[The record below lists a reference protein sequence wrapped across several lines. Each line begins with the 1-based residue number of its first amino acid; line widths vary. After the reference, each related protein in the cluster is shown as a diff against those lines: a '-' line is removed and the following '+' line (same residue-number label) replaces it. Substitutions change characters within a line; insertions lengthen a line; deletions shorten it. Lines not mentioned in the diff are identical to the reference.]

1 MKMPNF
7 DPNHQPVLIH
17 ETLEYIAPKEGESI
31 LDVTLGLGGHSKA
44 FLERVGPSGSLTGV
58 DADSE
63 NLETA
68 SQSLSGFEG
77 QTTFVHSN
85 FQHLPALGLGT
96 FDIIF
101 ADLGLSSPHLDNADK
116 GFSIKH
122 DGPLDMRFDRTSGI
136 TAAAM
141 IKSLP
146 EEELADIFYL
156 YGEIRQS
163 RKLAAVL
170 KTDLPTTTYELSN
183 SCEHVFAY
191 KTSSFLP
198 QVFQSLRIAVNS
210 ELIALDVLLTD
221 GPKMLNSGGR
231 LGVISFH
238 SLEDRAVKQMF
249 KKLST
254 PEIDERTGAVS
265 KESEFELITRK
276 AVKPTEK
283 EVEENKRSRSA
294 ILRVLRKR

>member
-1 MKMPNF
+1 MTNF
-7 DPNHQPVLIH
+7 DPNHQPVLLQ
-17 ETLEYIAPKEGESI
+17 ETLEYIAPTTGESV
-31 LDVTLGLGGHSKA
+31 LDVTVGLGGHSRA
-44 FLERVGPSGSLTGV
+44 FLEAVGPTGSLVAT

-68 SQSLSGFEG
+68 RQNLSAFTG
-77 QTTFVHSN
+77 QTSFVHSN
-85 FQHLPALGLGT
+85 FEHLPELDLGT

-101 ADLGLSSPHLDNADK
+101 ADLGLSSPHLDNAGK
-116 GFSIKH
+116 GFSIKL

-136 TAAAM
+136 TAAAL

-170 KTDLPTTTYELSN
+170 KTDLPTTTHELCN
-183 SCEHVFAY
+183 SCEHVFSY
-191 KTSSFLP
+191 KTTSFLP
-198 QVFQSLRIAVNS
+198 QVFQSLRIAVNN
-210 ELIALDVLLTD
+210 ELKALDVLLAE

-231 LGVISFH
+231 LGIISFH

-254 PEIDERTGAVS
+254 PEIDDTTGAIS
-265 KESEFELITRK
+265 KESEYELITRK
-276 AVKPTEK
+276 AVKPTAE
-283 EVEENKRSRSA
+283 EVEHNKRSRSA

>member
-1 MKMPNF
+1 
-7 DPNHQPVLIH
+7 
-17 ETLEYIAPKEGESI
+17 
-31 LDVTLGLGGHSKA
+31 
-44 FLERVGPSGSLTGV
+44 
-58 DADSE
+58 
-63 NLETA
+63 
-68 SQSLSGFEG
+68 
-77 QTTFVHSN
+77 
-85 FQHLPALGLGT
+85 
-96 FDIIF
+96 
-101 ADLGLSSPHLDNADK
+101 
-116 GFSIKH
+116 
-122 DGPLDMRFDRTSGI
+122 
-136 TAAAM
+136 
-141 IKSLP
+141 
-146 EEELADIFYL
+146 
-156 YGEIRQS
+156 
-163 RKLAAVL
+163 
-170 KTDLPTTTYELSN
+170 
-183 SCEHVFAY
+183 
-191 KTSSFLP
+191 
-198 QVFQSLRIAVNS
+198 VFQSLRIAVNS